1 MSIIARPAAGRTPR
15 AAHLFYP
22 GIALAAVAVVFVG
35 FARTYYLR
43 GYFFP
48 QQLPL
53 LLHLHGLVFSS
64 WVLLLLVQS
73 SLVATART
81 HLHRRLGVAAAIV
94 AGLVPVL
101 GLTTAIVSARR
112 DVAAG
117 SADALEFLVIPF
129 GDMLIFGVLAAAA
142 FHYRRRTDV
151 HKRLMLLATTA
162 LLGAAFAR
170 WPLAVMSR
178 GAVAFF
184 VATDLFVA
192 ALWLHDLASLRRLH
206 PASVWGGLLVVVSQ
220 PLRLAIAGSGAW
232 LAVARALT
240 AP

>member
-1 MSIIARPAAGRTPR
+1 MSIIARPAGRTPR

-22 GIALAAVAVVFVG
+22 GIALAAVAVVVVG

-48 QQLPL
+48 QRLPL
-53 LLHLHGLVFSS
+53 LLQLHGLVFSS

-73 SLVATART
+73 SLVATSRT
-81 HLHRRLGVAAAIV
+81 HLHRRLGIAGAVI
-94 AGLVPVL
+94 AGLVVVL
-101 GLTTAIVSARR
+101 GVTTALVSARR
-112 DVAAG
+112 DVAGG
-117 SADALEFLVIPF
+117 STAALTFLVIPF
-129 GDMLIFGVLAAAA
+129 ADMLVFGILVGAA
-142 FHYRRRTDV
+142 FYYRRRSDV

-170 WPLAVMSR
+170 WPLSVMSS

-192 ALWLHDLASLRRLH
+192 ALWLHDLASRRRLH
-206 PASVWGGLLVVVSQ
+206 PASVWGGLLVLVSQ
-220 PLRLAIAGSGAW
+220 PLRLAIGGTGAW